1 MSWRMNGWAWAM
13 GFAAG
18 AALASWLTLS
28 CAVGHTQTPEVSVA
42 ISQAAERHGVSEGW
56 MRRILWCESRFTP
69 WVTSRGGHMGIAQF
83 APRTWQWM
91 SWQAGWGGAS
101 AYDPVAAVD
110 VLAWALAHGL
120 SGHWSCR

>member
-1 MSWRMNGWAWAM
+1 MSWRSWAL

-18 AALASWLTLS
+18 SVLASYVTLTCGTGAAQS
-28 CAVGHTQTPEVSVA
+28 PEVSAA
-42 ISQAAERHGVSEGW
+42 IHQAAERHGVSEGW

-91 SWQAGWGGAS
+91 SWQAGRRGAS
-101 AYDPVAAVD
+101 AYDPEAAVD